1 MLGGDETSSVGVF
14 RPNIWVG
21 CVVSSRRR
29 AKPGEQGT
37 VSIPN
42 SSGSSRIGWRAT
54 VGVLGRLLECR
65 MGSGEELRAIIS
77 VPDRGVGW
85 KAISWVYCGI
95 HGPFGGV
102 SRSLRSQQRRRGLVA
117 ALINSSL
124 RREHGES
131 VEREVRW

>member
-14 RPNIWVG
+14 RANIWVG

-42 SSGSSRIGWRAT
+42 SSGSRRIGWRAT

-77 VPDRGVGW
+77 VPDRGVGG
-85 KAISWVYCGI
+85 KAISWVYCEI
-95 HGPFGGV
+95 HGPFGVFLG
-102 SRSLRSQQRRRGLVA
+102 
-117 ALINSSL
+117 ALEASKEGGGYL
-124 RREHGES
+124 QH
-131 VEREVRW
+131 